1 MNIVDPVLAQC
12 RYQPDALALCV
23 PGGHHTVI
31 SYGQLGK
38 MIHNAGRYARHVGLS
53 PGQVAVIFTDD
64 QILHASLIL
73 GLAKIG
79 VVTVSGRNPE
89 LPIEL
94 KIDAIIADYSRIFSR
109 QIRVIPANFSW
120 TAGDGT
126 PVEEGRAGSGD
137 EVCRLIFTSGT
148 TGDAKAVA
156 YTHRMVTERIVRF
169 DYLAGNLFAAQLR
182 TYVDLGFATSLGY
195 LFLIR
200 TLTRGGMLLLSAMSY
215 ESAMSA
221 CEQYRVESWVGA
233 PGSLLSFLDYYDQS
247 GGRRCAFQVMLA
259 GGSLLSKSLSER
271 VRMRMCSNLI
281 AAYGSTETKP
291 GCSCRFGQLR
301 QAAAVDLAHLV
312 LGKGLCPDE
321 AARHEIGGKPL
332 LAMDVEL
339 RLVDCRGRGNHLSLI
354 HI

>member
-1 MNIVDPVLAQC
+1 LNIVDPVLAQC

-73 GLAKIG
+73 RLAKIG

-94 KIDAIIADYSRIFSR
+94 KIDAIIADYGRIFSR

-148 TGDAKAVA
+148 TGDA
-156 YTHRMVTERIVRF
+156 RQSRIRIAW
-169 DYLAGNLFAAQLR
+169 LQSGSCASTIL
-182 TYVDLGFATSLGY
+182 
-195 LFLIR
+195 
-200 TLTRGGMLLLSAMSY
+200 
-215 ESAMSA
+215 
-221 CEQYRVESWVGA
+221 
-233 PGSLLSFLDYYDQS
+233 PGIYSLLSCGPMWTS
-247 GGRRCAFQVMLA
+247 V
-259 GGSLLSKSLSER
+259 
-271 VRMRMCSNLI
+271 
-281 AAYGSTETKP
+281 
-291 GCSCRFGQLR
+291 
-301 QAAAVDLAHLV
+301 
-312 LGKGLCPDE
+312 
-321 AARHEIGGKPL
+321 
-332 LAMDVEL
+332 L
-339 RLVDCRGRGNHLSLI
+339 RLRSDTCS
-354 HI
+354 